1 MANERESLIT
11 VVIDHKLKM
20 LLSSTK
26 RYVAGSGV
34 SSSPDADKKATG
46 GEAEP
51 NPCTVYMW
59 NVVSRTCS
67 SQEESGSQDSPK
79 A

>member
-1 MANERESLIT
+1 MANEGESLIT

-20 LLSSTK
+20 LRSLTK
-26 RYVAGSGV
+26 RYVAGSGA
-34 SSSPDADKKATG
+34 SNSPDADERATG

-51 NPCTVYMW
+51 TPCMVYMR
-59 NVVSRTCS
+59 NMVNRICS
-67 SQEESGSQDSPK
+67 SQEESGSQDPPI